1 METML
6 TRSAIE
12 RLFTMTV
19 TFDEQM
25 TIVDSSQGLQ
35 TYYPAAVPGADFLA
49 LFDIHR
55 PRHIA
60 SFKDIAAQSK
70 SLYLL
75 VAKDKSF
82 AFRGQIY
89 IPPNAGADCAV
100 FLGSPWLS
108 WITNNRPALQLQ
120 LADFPPHD
128 SQTDYQ
134 YYMITQRAM
143 VADLDERNA
152 VVRAARDEAQQASRI
167 QSDFFAVMSHE
178 MRTPLNGVI
187 SALSL
192 IEDSHQRAEREEL
205 RHVAHTSAHNLL
217 SVINC
222 VLDYSKLEA
231 GKLQVE
237 TEDFDVHETINSVAE
252 ILQVKAAAK
261 SLALNIS
268 IDPSCPARA
277 VGDGSKI
284 RQVLLNLVSN
294 AVKFTDQGSVNIR
307 AGVMT
312 STTDSM
318 QLILEVQDTGIGIA
332 DDQHEHIFDAFWT
345 SKERTA
351 GGETNTGL
359 GLNICRRMA
368 DLLGGDLSYQSTP
381 GYGTCFSFSINVA
394 RSTAPVKEKEAGQ
407 STASFPE
414 NLSGKVLL
422 VDDNQTNLL
431 VGQMILERMGLVV
444 RTASDGVEAA
454 KLQNLM
460 NFDLILMDITMPE
473 MDGEAATRLIR
484 SRGDLTPII
493 ALTAHIGE
501 GLAQNYLNAGMQ
513 DVVHKPIERP
523 QLSRVLAKW
532 LPAQVPNEVPA
543 EPEILSA
550 PDDWI
555 DMAVTDKLVKNIGT
569 RNFQRALLLLTK
581 ETATR
586 LTRLLAAWETG
597 DMEVLTR
604 EAHAIRSSVSSF
616 GALKLG
622 KKMKTVE
629 LAGRDKDRAL
639 LASMMPSL
647 APDCEQSMAA
657 LESLPEQSETDASA
671 R

>member
-35 TYYPAAVPGADFLA
+35 TYYPAVVPGTNFLA

-55 PRHIA
+55 PRHIT

-82 AFRGQIY
+82 ALRGQIY
-89 IPPNAGADCAV
+89 IPPNAGANCAV
-100 FLGSPWLS
+100 FLGAPWLS
-108 WITNNRPALQLQ
+108 WIAGNRPALQLQ
-120 LADFPPHD
+120 LADFPRHD
-128 SQTDYQ
+128 SQLDYQ

-152 VVRAARDEAQQASRI
+152 VVSAARDEAQQASRI

-192 IEDSHQRAEREEL
+192 IEDSHQPGESEEL
-205 RHVAHTSAHNLL
+205 RRVAHTSAHNLL
-217 SVINC
+217 SVINY

-237 TEDFDVHETINSVAE
+237 TEDFDVHETINSVAG
-252 ILQVKAAAK
+252 ILHFKAAAK
-261 SLALNIS
+261 SLALNIN

-277 VGDGSKI
+277 VADGSKI
-284 RQVLLNLVSN
+284 RQILLNLVSN

-368 DLLGGDLSYQSTP
+368 DLLGGDLSYQSTL
-381 GYGTCFSFSINVA
+381 GYGTCFRFSITVA
-394 RSTAPVKEKEAGQ
+394 RSTAPVKEK
-407 STASFPE
+407 STASVPE
-414 NLSGKVLL
+414 NLCGQVLL

-431 VGQMILERMGLVV
+431 VGQMMLERMGLVV
-444 RTASDGVEAA
+444 RTASDGAEAV

-501 GLAQNYLNAGMQ
+501 GLAQDYLNAGMQ

-555 DMAVTDKLVKNIGT
+555 DMAVTDKLVQNIGT

-622 KKMKTVE
+622 KKMKAVE
-629 LAGRDKDRAL
+629 LAGRDKDRPL

-647 APDCEQSMAA
+647 APDCKQSIAA
-657 LESLPEQSETDASA
+657 LESLLGQSETDASA